1 MSFASFHTASSS
13 PSKFFHEAPRAG
25 RGPWQ
30 YPCIPAPKIEEK
42 TLTTA
47 KFPLEKTS
55 AAPRSSRCP
64 AAARPFLSNS
74 VPRVACRALQ
84 PRPTDKPLPPRRHT
98 FAPRRAHLHHHGST
112 PVPAA
117 GRRSA
122 TEGAQVRL
130 RTGAGVLPQAWPAT
144 SAAKAVAWLHGD
156 GMKTAWPSVG
166 RLGLKKRKGRLSMN

>member
-47 KFPLEKTS
+47 NFPLEKTS

-84 PRPTDKPLPPRRHT
+84 PRPTGRPLPPRRHT

-112 PVPAA
+112 PVPADTRPGA
-117 GRRSA
+117 PGLPLRQSTPAPGPAAPAA
-122 TEGAQVRL
+122 T
-130 RTGAGVLPQAWPAT
+130 LPQRN
-144 SAAKAVAWLHGD
+144 G
-156 GMKTAWPSVG
+156 
-166 RLGLKKRKGRLSMN
+166 KGRAAAV